1 MQSHSCEYYSCSCF
15 KCLLSSKPIISITSK
30 VNHIVSEFSTSGSAV
45 MNPSSG
51 AYDNGPL
58 MVDAATAYGNIM
70 EEVVEDVITDD
81 DGPAVNT
88 IIDVIDRYD
97 K

>member
-1 MQSHSCEYYSCSCF
+1 
-15 KCLLSSKPIISITSK
+15 
-30 VNHIVSEFSTSGSAV
+30 

-58 MVDAATAYGNIM
+58 MVNAATAYGNIM
-70 EEVVEDVITDD
+70 GEVVEDVITDD
-81 DGPAVNT
+81 DGSAVNT

>member
-1 MQSHSCEYYSCSCF
+1 
-15 KCLLSSKPIISITSK
+15 
-30 VNHIVSEFSTSGSAV
+30 

-58 MVDAATAYGNIM
+58 IVNAATAYGNIM
-70 EEVVEDVITDD
+70 GEVVEDIITDD

-97 K
+97 KWLWQMDMIERCMWYIYLSIYLSITSMYYIYVSYLSI